1 MLECNKTLK
10 LGITKADFYLLHPI
24 SFSGIPPRDRRGLK
38 LFDGMVMFL
47 EWDSSARINRH
58 RSKRVS
64 AGAVSTIVCRVGFC
78 RDRLRVDFEQILVG
92 VVDDVAVVDIVGVV
106 DEAAVVLKNVQFEW
120 RDW

>member
-1 MLECNKTLK
+1 
-10 LGITKADFYLLHPI
+10 
-24 SFSGIPPRDRRGLK
+24 
-38 LFDGMVMFL
+38 MFL

-78 RDRLRVDFEQILVG
+78 RDRLRIDFEQILVG
-92 VVDDVAVVDIVGVV
+92 VVDDVAVGVV
-106 DEAAVVLKNVQFEW
+106 DEAAVVLQYVQFEW